1 MDPSNSAINLSG
13 EGVMVDFKYFIHS
26 AIQKEISWKS
36 LAFFLTNLIT
46 SLDKSKEVIRI
57 LVQELETW
65 VTKVEINIETSENS
79 SSIVKQDVEE
89 QDAFEEDVD
98 EYESNE
104 LPDLST
110 VDQPYDEMSG
120 EGLEDAFSENTLETN
135 EQTYLDRSDE
145 DFKNF
150 DSFDCNDE
158 WKTNE
163 IDVKGNLLEDL
174 ENCDENQPKVIE
186 SKNQEITREAKD
198 VSKHLKIHVKKQKRK
213 PPYPCKYCKMIFTQY
228 AHMQRHE
235 RTHTGEQL
243 YKCKACEKSFYRMDH
258 MQKHQRTHTAEKPF
272 ECKFCKK
279 SFSQRDKLKRHERIH
294 TGETPYKCSYCEK
307 KFKCPSALKSHKKN
321 HSNE

>member
-1 MDPSNSAINLSG
+1 MDQSNSAINLSG

-36 LAFFLTNLIT
+36 LAFFLTNLIS

-65 VTKVEINIETSENS
+65 VTKVENDIEASENS
-79 SSIVKQDVEE
+79 SSVVKQDVED
-89 QDAFEEDVD
+89 QDAYAEDFD

-110 VDQPYDEMSG
+110 VDQAYDEMSE
-120 EGLEDAFSENTLETN
+120 EGFEDAFSENTLETN
-135 EQTYLDRSDE
+135 EQTYLERSDE
-145 DFKNF
+145 AYKNL
-150 DSFDCNDE
+150 DVDE
-158 WKTNE
+158 ETKSNE
-163 IDVKGNLLEDL
+163 IDVKSN
-174 ENCDENQPKVIE
+174 ENE
-186 SKNQEITREAKD
+186 SKTHKITRKAKD
-198 VSKHLKIHVKKQKRK
+198 SSKHLKIHVKKQKRK

-235 RTHTGEQL
+235 RTHTGEQP
-243 YKCKACEKSFYRMDH
+243 YKCQTCAKPFSRMDH
-258 MQKHQRTHTAEKPF
+258 LQKHQRTHTAEKPF
-272 ECKFCKK
+272 QCKFCKK

-294 TGETPYKCSYCEK
+294 TGEAPYKCSYCEK